1 MVPHLI
7 DVIEILLQE
16 GKKQQQQP
24 RVSVCTSSKQ
34 TPKCNGIFLIFHTK
48 RTKICA
54 ILTMNTKH
62 IFRFC
67 WVAQSQRHIIAQRP
81 HRIDIEVPKENFSFD
96 GAQFSCHQPRQRFP
110 PLLLWK
116 REQLSST
123 RNKLHIYLIFG
134 ADTIQLKA
142 NALDIWTVALYAFIF
157 FFLCVLRH
165 FEDPK
170 RSEVTTFM
178 REIFH
183 PISKSPPLTSRKTV
197 YASRK

>member
-16 GKKQQQQP
+16 GKNNNNNSLACLFAHLVN
-24 RVSVCTSSKQ
+24 RH
-34 TPKCNGIFLIFHTK
+34 GIFLIFHTK

-67 WVAQSQRHIIAQRP
+67 WVAQSQRHITAQRP

-142 NALDIWTVALYAFIF
+142 NALDIWTVALYCHAFIF
-157 FFLCVLRH
+157 LFFFAFFDTSKIR
-165 FEDPK
+165 K
-170 RSEVTTFM
+170 EV
-178 REIFH
+178 
-183 PISKSPPLTSRKTV
+183 K
-197 YASRK
+197 